1 MTKNR
6 ISLAAVLAVAALS
19 TILAGTV
26 EADLQVGRSAPAPAA
41 VTTLTA
47 LDYIEIEQ
55 LVYKYGYALDTGAD
69 NGFGYADLYAAD
81 GTFTGTN
88 QGPGGRTYQGRE
100 QLAALARGG
109 RRGPAFVS
117 HWVTNVVIEP
127 AAGGAIGRTYVG
139 IFDIGNGGNGAKSR
153 VDHGGLYNDVY
164 VKTGAG
170 WRFKSRT
177 FYASTSGAP
186 VQPPP
191 AAIAIPRPLASA
203 AVPSAAAAGQLT
215 ADDYIAIQQLVA
227 RYPYALDQN
236 PDNGASY
243 ADLFTADAV
252 FRQPRTEG
260 RENLAKLATS
270 APHGPRYTRHFI
282 ANHVIE
288 ATPDGAAGRQYLVA
302 VDIGE
307 SGQPSSIFL
316 GGHYEDVYARTP
328 AGWRFKTRTFIASRT
343 GDAAAAAPAQDRAV
357 LTAQDRTEI
366 QGLVAGYARALGACA
381 AEEYADLFA
390 PQTGYFASN
399 IRGEVT
405 GRERLI
411 ALVRSERHCNPS
423 GGLANPA
430 GAAGANAR
438 PANVPTVVVEATA
451 TGATGRADLG
461 NAGSYEDDYVKT
473 PNGWRFRSR
482 TVVSRQ
488 EQEMKL
494 TAREIAAI
502 RRLAGT
508 ELGLFDDVYVTGTDG
523 VRRFRSSG
531 VAMGLSPEGV
541 TGRAVLKND
550 GGRYDDVYERSPQ
563 GGWRFKS
570 RTYVGPDGK

>member
-6 ISLAAVLAVAALS
+6 ISLAAAFVVAML
-19 TILAGTV
+19 
-26 EADLQVGRSAPAPAA
+26 AA
-41 VTTLTA
+41 VHGQQANRATPPIALTA

-55 LVYKYGYALDTGAD
+55 LVYRYGYALDTGAD
-69 NGFGYADLYAAD
+69 NGFAYADLYAPD

-88 QGPGGRTYQGRE
+88 QGPNGRTYKGRE
-100 QLAALARGG
+100 PLAALARGG

-127 AAGGAIGRTYVG
+127 AADGAIGRTYVG

-164 VKTGAG
+164 VKTAAG

-177 FYASTSGAP
+177 FYSSTSGAP

-191 AAIAIPRPLASA
+191 ATVGVPRPLAA
-203 AVPSAAAAGQLT
+203 APAPAAAPGGAGTLT
-215 ADDYIAIQQLVA
+215 ADDYVAIQQLVA
-227 RYPYALDQN
+227 RYAYALDQN

-282 ANHVIE
+282 ANHVIDT
-288 ATPDGAAGRQYLVA
+288 TPDGAAGRQYLVA

-328 AGWRFKTRTFIASRT
+328 AGWRFKTRTFISSRT
-343 GDAAAAAPAQDRAV
+343 GDAPPAATAQERTAV
-357 LTAQDRTEI
+357 LTAQDRTDI

-423 GGLANPA
+423 GGLAA
-430 GAAGANAR
+430 STGAPGAPAR
-438 PANVPTVVVEATA
+438 PANVPTVAVEPSP

-473 PNGWRFRSR
+473 PNGWRFKSR

-508 ELGLFDDVYVTGTDG
+508 DLGLFDDVYVTGADG

-531 VAMGLSPEGV
+531 VALGLSPEGV
-541 TGRAVLKND
+541 TGRSVLKND
-550 GGRYDDVYERSPQ
+550 GGRYDDVYVRTPQ

-570 RTYVGPDGK
+570 RTYVPPEGK